1 MEATSDK
8 LVVSVLCVLDPQQVV
23 LGGGVGQQN
32 QLLLPEVRR
41 TVRRLAWD
49 TEITTGALGDYAT
62 VQGAVPFSP
71 STGR

>member
-1 MEATSDK
+1 
-8 LVVSVLCVLDPQQVV
+8 VV
-23 LGGGVGQQN
+23 LGGGVGQN

-62 VQGAVPFSP
+62 VQGAVHLAIDR
-71 STGR
+71 TLNRIV